1 MTFSTQK
8 LVAIVNLLSDPGS
21 AANAASI
28 LAREAKERGL
38 LVADLIA
45 QATSGSLTAPRQPD
59 AQPAARQT
67 EPGFAD
73 IGDGPNDDG
82 PYVRRID
89 SESVGLVSEI
99 IAETTKAWRVELPG
113 GTAIWLAKSVV
124 DHHGEDPQGRSIF
137 TVPCWLA
144 RKGGIS
150 AWP

>member
-1 MTFSTQK
+1 MTLSTQK

-28 LAREAKERGL
+28 LASEAKEREL
-38 LVADLIA
+38 LFADLIA
-45 QATSGSLTAPRQPD
+45 QATNGPLTAPRQPD
-59 AQPAARQT
+59 ARPAARQT

-73 IGDGPNDDG
+73 IGDGYVDDR

-99 IAETTKAWRVELPG
+99 IAENTKDWRVELPS
-113 GTAIWLAKSVV
+113 GTAIWFAKSVV
-124 DHHGEDPQGRSIF
+124 DHHGEGSQGRSIF

-144 RKGGIS
+144 RKAGIS